1 MKETFDLTN
10 SQYLN
15 KKPIKMG
22 CVYSNPNNTGGNGR
36 GALYNPNGIAPVIMS
51 MSGGAISRL
60 Y

>member
-1 MKETFDLTN
+1 MKETFDLKN
-10 SQYLN
+10 N
-15 KKPIKMG
+15 IKPIKIG
-22 CVYSNPNNTGGNGR
+22 CVYSNPNNIGGNGR